1 MSICIFCASFLLRT
15 DNQCAHRDRNL
26 SVDSL
31 ITAHMDVLAEMRTQ
45 LLVAKDGD
53 DPRKCFKIYFYKKI
67 NITVEFVSVN

>member
-1 MSICIFCASFLLRT
+1 
-15 DNQCAHRDRNL
+15 
-26 SVDSL
+26 
-31 ITAHMDVLAEMRTQ
+31 MDVLAEMRTQ